1 MSRKNKMPYELHAS
15 VLRYVV
21 CAISNVILGVN
32 VIEKTMSDK
41 SPHQM
46 EVIGWVKQELEW

>member
-1 MSRKNKMPYELHAS
+1 MPYELHAS